1 MKSNS
6 YNTSITL
13 VSILVVALIVAAA
26 IFAFSDHTVRDAGIY
41 DLPSDEMAIENSADY
56 NLRFASSD
64 MYGTQLENTS
74 ELFNEAE

>member
-26 IFAFSDHTVRDAGIY
+26 IFAFGDHSGRDAGLY
-41 DLPSDEMAIENSADY
+41 DVSNDEMAIENTADY
-56 NLRFASSD
+56 NLRFAPAD